1 MQERNSERERVDP
14 RDPVVRTTIA
24 KQDWFLTSEHL
35 RQIPSTGGGAIYGAG
50 RFPTYYSVRDLDRL
64 AVQVHGEEG
73 WAEKKA
79 KRERRNAKRREK
91 QAPPKTP
98 PSPKKPA
105 KKPKAAHEVPS
116 LGGDTP
122 EKHNLLAIGEWTP
135 VSSNECESLALWACG
150 KNSLRGEASISGCPV
165 TLSCPQL
172 PGESMHFK
180 ASTKTARGNRT
191 QSIMV
196 IRVLNRNK
204 LHVEYSN
211 GRRDRSR
218 VQLDCDFRRT
228 K

>member
-1 MQERNSERERVDP
+1 MDP
-14 RDPVVRTTIA
+14 KDPVVRTTIA
-24 KQDWFLTSEHL
+24 KQDWGLTSEHL

-50 RFPTYYSVRDLDRL
+50 RFPTHYSVRDLDRL

-79 KRERRNAKRREK
+79 KRERRNEKRREK
-91 QAPPKTP
+91 QAPPKTS
-98 PSPKKPA
+98 PSPKKPDA
-105 KKPKAAHEVPS
+105 KRAKAAQEVPS

-135 VSSNECESLALWACG
+135 VSSNECESLTLWACG

-180 ASTKTARGNRT
+180 ASMKHCAGKKD
-191 QSIMV
+191 SE
-196 IRVLNRNK
+196 
-204 LHVEYSN
+204 HHGHPCPE
-211 GRRDRSR
+211 
-218 VQLDCDFRRT
+218 
-228 K
+228 